1 MQNNTYQV
9 WKKIQQPINEH
20 EFLVGKT
27 LAHELAGK
35 HYRDIAIQYIFIT
48 PEDVEK
54 TFKLLPLAWD
64 SFQGRGVDLGGGIAC
79 ISSIIA
85 RKEEVKDIHCVEY
98 TEELVKLCQ
107 PIIKQSILGD
117 RADKIVSVVGDF
129 NNLELPDASMDF
141 AVSWD
146 SIHHSYEP
154 VKTLSECRRVLK
166 KGGRLVIIDRAHN
179 NSTPDSEIERMLN
192 IVYDK
197 EYLRK
202 NYLDENMTLTRRD
215 NGEHEWRYQELEH
228 FFIESGFKLLSR
240 VAIKTD
246 TPDNRALKNDVGDV
260 ELLVPFNMGGFGHRK
275 VGFVLEAL

>member
-1 MQNNTYQV
+1 MENNNYKI
-9 WKKIQQPINEH
+9 WRKIQQPINEL

-35 HYRDIAIQYIFIT
+35 DYRDIAVQYIFIT

-54 TFKLLPLAWD
+54 TFKLLPLAWE
-64 SFQGRGVDLGGGIAC
+64 SFTGHGVDLGGGIGC

-85 RKEEVKDIHCVEY
+85 QKNEVESINCVEY
-98 TEELVKLCQ
+98 TEDLVKLCQ
-107 PIIKQSILGD
+107 PVIKQAILKD
-117 RADKIVSVVGDF
+117 RAGKVISVVGDF
-129 NNLELPDASMDF
+129 NNLELPDGILDF

-179 NSTPDSEIERMLN
+179 NSTPDVEIERMLN
-192 IVYDK
+192 VVYDK

-202 NYLDENMTLTRRD
+202 NYLNENMTLTRRD
-215 NGEHEWRYQELEH
+215 NGEHEWRYQELDRYFSEA
-228 FFIESGFKLLSR
+228 GFKQLVR

-246 TPDNRALKNDVGDV
+246 TLDNRALKNDVGDV
-260 ELLVPFNMGGFGHRK
+260 EILAPFNMGGFGHRK
-275 VGFVLEAL
+275 VGFVLEAI